1 MKVGDDDHAEDYENE
16 IVEVLQA
23 TSSPIRISIL
33 ELLEKGPLRYND
45 LMRKLGLD
53 QKTDAGKFSFHV
65 KKLMRTRL
73 IEIDEEEKKYKLT
86 RRGESILKKIF
97 EMQEESIE
105 SEERPLVRTSRL
117 KLERFDPRK
126 IVESLVKETGIDE
139 DEANEIALEVSE
151 RVDRLKI
158 RYLTAPL
165 IRELVINVLLERGE
179 ERLRHKITRL
189 GLPVYDVKE
198 KLLKVPGGEV
208 AFLEAG
214 KEVLRQYSFLE
225 VLPKKIGDMHM
236 EETIKIKFLES
247 WSVRP
252 LEVIHLLSEDAKWS
266 ALISGSRL
274 KNSKANKEE
283 KDTILGEFSYFLSKE
298 VDGYQ
303 TALLTNDTLSYVGN
317 LNKVILLS
325 LQNGVKLNLCV
336 DFKEVGKDNLMKVLE
351 NVAALSK
358 VMLAS
363 DLRITIFNVE
373 KLEDVSSLTESAVK
387 IASLGC
393 QIKITKQNLPSL
405 YSNIQVKNVKDK
417 NELHGKI
424 VLGEINVDLLNVWTQ
439 SNGKEALFF
448 DKLRNTMNKIS
459 EAFKIKDRF
468 LQERLQNKL
477 LPILSSIGTN
487 GRTFFNDNEFLGI
500 VSFKNI
506 RNSAKEISGGE
517 SQRSYEG
524 MVEKIV
530 NSIKASTLRGSS
542 DRIKLLIAPMTNDY
556 FDLTEKLLPL
566 IGLEGGLPIS
576 DQFNAMKE
584 DLALQD
590 KLIGTT
596 LLGLNVDY
604 VESKLIKEIAANE
617 NVENLIL
624 FSRRKLCNNCGEII
638 SAESAICPYCGASA

>member
-1 MKVGDDDHAEDYENE
+1 METRDNTDAEDHQSE

-86 RRGESILKKIF
+86 RRGESILKKIY

-117 KLERFDPRK
+117 KLERFETRK
-126 IVESLVKETGIDE
+126 IVESLVKETGMDE

-151 RVDRLKI
+151 RISRLKI

-198 KLLKVPGGEV
+198 RLLKIPGGTV

-236 EETIKIKFLES
+236 EEIITIKFLES
-247 WSVRP
+247 WSIKP
-252 LEVIHLLSEDAKWS
+252 LEVVHLLSEDAKWS
-266 ALISGSRL
+266 ALISGSNL
-274 KNSKANKEE
+274 KNSKANREE
-283 KDTILGEFSYFLSKE
+283 KNIVLGEFSYFLSKE
-298 VDGYQ
+298 VDCCQ
-303 TALLTNDTLSYVGN
+303 TVLLTNDTINYVGD
-317 LNKVILLS
+317 LSKVILLS
-325 LQNGVKLNLCV
+325 LQDGVKLNLCV
-336 DFKEVGKDNLMKVLE
+336 DFKEVGKDNLMKVFDSIT
-351 NVAALSK
+351 ALSK
-358 VMLAS
+358 IMLVS
-363 DLRITIFNVE
+363 DLRVTIFNIE
-373 KLEDVSSLTESAVK
+373 KLEDVLSLTESAVK

-393 QIKITKQNLPSL
+393 QVKVTKQNSLSL
-405 YSNIQVKNVKDK
+405 YSNAQVKNVSDRD
-417 NELHGKI
+417 ELHGKI
-424 VLGEINVDLLNVWTQ
+424 VLGEINVNLLNIWAQ
-439 SNGKEALFF
+439 SKGKEALFF
-448 DKLRNTMNKIS
+448 DKLRNTMNKVS
-459 EAFKIKDRF
+459 EAFRIKEKF

-477 LPILSSIGTN
+477 LPILSSVGTS
-487 GRTFFNDNEFLGI
+487 GRTFFNDKELLGI
-500 VSFKNI
+500 VSFRNI
-506 RNSAKEISGGE
+506 RSSAKEISGGE

-524 MVEKIV
+524 MIEKIV
-530 NSIKASTLRGSS
+530 NSLRAATLRGSS
-542 DRIKLLIAPMTNDY
+542 DKVKLLIAPMINDY
-556 FDLTEKLLPL
+556 INSKGKLPL
-566 IGLEGGLPIS
+566 IGLEGDLPAS
-576 DQFNAMKE
+576 DQLNAMKE
-584 DLALQD
+584 DLGLQS

-596 LLGLNVDY
+596 FLGLNVDY
-604 VESKLIKEIAANE
+604 IESKLIREIAINE
-617 NVENLIL
+617 RVENLVL

-638 SAESAICPYCGASA
+638 SADSTICPYCGASA